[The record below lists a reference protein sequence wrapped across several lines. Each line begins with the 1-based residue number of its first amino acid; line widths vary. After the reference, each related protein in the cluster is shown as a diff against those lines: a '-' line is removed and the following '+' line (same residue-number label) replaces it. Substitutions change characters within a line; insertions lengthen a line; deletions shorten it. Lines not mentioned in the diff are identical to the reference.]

1 MMHSLLGVLF
11 VVSTLHLATVVKAFN
26 VDTANLVKEFTVTQ
40 KDSLFGY
47 SITLRDVKG
56 KE

>member
-1 MMHSLLGVLF
+1 MYSLLGVIFL
-11 VVSTLHLATVVKAFN
+11 VSTLHLSTVVKAFN
-26 VDTANLVKEFTVTQ
+26 VDTENLVKEFTVPQ

>member
-1 MMHSLLGVLF
+1 MMYSLLGVIFL
-11 VVSTLHLATVVKAFN
+11 VATLHLSTVVKAFN
-26 VDTANLVKEFTVTQ
+26 VDTANLVKEFTVPQ